1 MTCECPWV
9 VCSAARLGHWAGAG
23 ALSGLLLGAA
33 AAPAAA
39 QRPAPRGA
47 DLVVLAPEVSGA
59 HDTTLARLAQRFTA
73 RILQQLGQADV
84 RATRG
89 ERGLLDSLRGAH
101 TVPFALEA
109 ALSGEEGRYSA
120 QLRLLVLAGDD
131 ELRAYM
137 FGPGDADGVLGL
149 ADRAA
154 PRIAAAIAEAR
165 AGR

>member
-1 MTCECPWV
+1 MTLQGCELSRRAGWLRHRAGSAV
-9 VCSAARLGHWAGAG
+9 VTA
-23 ALSGLLLGAA
+23 LLLAVA
-33 AAPAAA
+33 AAPVAA
-39 QRPAPRGA
+39 QRSNPPGA
-47 DLVVLAPEVSGA
+47 DLLVLAPEVSGSR
-59 HDTTLARLAQRFTA
+59 DTALARLAQRLTA

-89 ERGLLDSLRGAH
+89 ERGQLDSARAAQA
-101 TVPFALEA
+101 VPFALDA

-120 QLRLLVLAGDD
+120 HLRLLVLKDGE

-165 AGR
+165 GDR